1 MPTNPILLI
10 FLFTTIG
17 FIVGAVV
24 AYFAFRHEGKKAPT
38 PSELDLLTE
47 REKRF
52 QELAGLWRERVG
64 GKLTI
69 WFGGKMVDNP
79 QHLDAIQRQK
89 LESVGRELMA
99 WLGVSETSTAQ
110 AAEKQEAG
118 GPQERTIATPPEVQA
133 VEPGWRPDTAP
144 LLPIV
149 PAIKDT
155 KPAKPLSIVEQ
166 VDEILQEIVAGTP
179 LATRM
184 IRLVEDPK
192 SGVVVWV
199 GLEHYNGVDTVPD
212 PDIKAILRKA
222 GAEWERRS
230 ERLRR

>member
-1 MPTNPILLI
+1 
-10 FLFTTIG
+10 
-17 FIVGAVV
+17 
-24 AYFAFRHEGKKAPT
+24 
-38 PSELDLLTE
+38 
-47 REKRF
+47 
-52 QELAGLWRERVG
+52 
-64 GKLTI
+64 
-69 WFGGKMVDNP
+69 VDNP

-110 AAEKQEAG
+110 AAEKQEGG

-149 PAIKDT
+149 PAVKDT